1 MAAAK
6 ADGGIIPQVTLATL
20 DEGGL
25 SSGTAAAA
33 GVEGAASPTEPDT
46 PRTAMRKMKKPAKAQ
61 G

>member
-6 ADGGIIPQVTLATL
+6 EDGGFVPQVAR